1 MVTYR
6 GFTERIMDAIHSAS
20 QIVEF
25 RAYLPNFL

>member
-6 GFTERIMDAIHSAS
+6 GSTERIMDAIHRPG
-20 QIVEF
+20 QIMEF